1 MKIKFCKYKSEVLN
15 ESDLKYTECLIKVT
29 SSIPLLMALPLARGK
44 KQCLPLIVREQ
55 RQWIKISYQK
65 ESYDLC
71 IFNEQRKLR
80 LLQNVNR
87 QRGGCQLNLRLHDVS
102 LHHINK
108 WDIDLSIVGTLYN
121 N

>member
-29 SSIPLLMALPLARGK
+29 SSIPLLMALPSARGK

-102 LHHINK
+102 LYHINK
-108 WDIDLSIVGTLYN
+108 
-121 N
+121 

>member
-29 SSIPLLMALPLARGK
+29 SSIPLLMALPSARGK

-80 LLQNVNR
+80 FLQNVNR

-102 LHHINK
+102 LYHINK
-108 WDIDLSIVGTLYN
+108 
-121 N
+121 

>member
-29 SSIPLLMALPLARGK
+29 SSIPLLMALPSARGK

-108 WDIDLSIVGTLYN
+108 
-121 N
+121 

>member
-1 MKIKFCKYKSEVLN
+1 MFDQGYLIHPSFNGSPFSEG
-15 ESDLKYTECLIKVT
+15 E
-29 SSIPLLMALPLARGK
+29 

-55 RQWIKISYQK
+55 RQWKKISYQK

-87 QRGGCQLNLRLHDVS
+87 QRGSCQLNLRLHDVS
-102 LHHINK
+102 LYHNK
-108 WDIDLSIVGTLYN
+108 
-121 N
+121 

>member
-29 SSIPLLMALPLARGK
+29 SSIPLLMALPSARGK

-80 LLQNVNR
+80 FLQNVNR

-108 WDIDLSIVGTLYN
+108 
-121 N
+121 

>member
-1 MKIKFCKYKSEVLN
+1 MKTKFCKYKSEVLN
-15 ESDLKYTECLIKVT
+15 ERNLKYTECLIKVT
-29 SSIPLLMALPLARGK
+29 SSIPLLTALPSARGK
-44 KQCLPLIVREQ
+44 KQCLPSIVREQ
-55 RQWIKISYQK
+55 RQWKISYQK

-87 QRGGCQLNLRLHDVS
+87 QRGGCQLNLRLYDVS
-102 LHHINK
+102 LYHIDK

>member
-29 SSIPLLMALPLARGK
+29 SSIPLLMALPSARGK

-102 LHHINK
+102 LYHINK
-108 WDIDLSIVGTLYN
+108 WDIDLSIVGALYN

>member
-29 SSIPLLMALPLARGK
+29 SSIPLLTALPSARGK

-80 LLQNVNR
+80 FLQNVNR

-102 LHHINK
+102 LYHINK
-108 WDIDLSIVGTLYN
+108 
-121 N
+121 

>member
-1 MKIKFCKYKSEVLN
+1 MKIKFCKFKSEVLN
-15 ESDLKYTECLIKVT
+15 ERNLKYTECLIKVT
-29 SSIPLLMALPLARGK
+29 SSIPLLTALPSARGK

-55 RQWIKISYQK
+55 RQWKISYQK

-80 LLQNVNR
+80 FLQNVNR

-102 LHHINK
+102 LYHIDK

>member
-29 SSIPLLMALPLARGK
+29 SSIPLLMALPSARGK

-55 RQWIKISYQK
+55 RQWIKISYKK

-108 WDIDLSIVGTLYN
+108 
-121 N
+121 

>member
-1 MKIKFCKYKSEVLN
+1 MFDQGYLIYPSFNGSPFSEG
-15 ESDLKYTECLIKVT
+15 E
-29 SSIPLLMALPLARGK
+29 K
-44 KQCLPLIVREQ
+44 KQCLPSIVREQ
-55 RQWIKISYQK
+55 RQWKISYQK

-102 LHHINK
+102 LYHINK
-108 WDIDLSIVGTLYN
+108 
-121 N
+121 

>member
-29 SSIPLLMALPLARGK
+29 SSIPLLMALPSARGK

-87 QRGGCQLNLRLHDVS
+87 QRGGCQLNLRLHDV
-102 LHHINK
+102 
-108 WDIDLSIVGTLYN
+108 
-121 N
+121 

>member
-108 WDIDLSIVGTLYN
+108 
-121 N
+121 

>member
-15 ESDLKYTECLIKVT
+15 ERNLKYTECLIKVT
-29 SSIPLLMALPLARGK
+29 SSIPLLMAPPSARGK
-44 KQCLPLIVREQ
+44 KQFLPLIVREQ
-55 RQWIKISYQK
+55 RQWKISYQK

-80 LLQNVNR
+80 FLQNVNR
-87 QRGGCQLNLRLHDVS
+87 QRGGCQLNLRLYDVS
-102 LHHINK
+102 LYHIDK

>member
-29 SSIPLLMALPLARGK
+29 SSIPLLMALPSARGK

-87 QRGGCQLNLRLHDVS
+87 QHDGNCSFSSAVLICNFENISVS
-102 LHHINK
+102 ANSLLI
-108 WDIDLSIVGTLYN
+108 
-121 N
+121 

>member
-102 LHHINK
+102 LYHINK
-108 WDIDLSIVGTLYN
+108 
-121 N
+121 

>member
-29 SSIPLLMALPLARGK
+29 SSIPLLMALPSARGK

-80 LLQNVNR
+80 LQQNVNR

-102 LHHINK
+102 LYHINK
-108 WDIDLSIVGTLYN
+108 
-121 N
+121 